1 MAELGETQDPLQL
14 VPGKP
19 EAIDE
24 NVRVL
29 RARGERANWAGEG
42 LLAIDTGAWEGPA
55 AQTFRDKF
63 SYESAKWF
71 NAADSL
77 SGAANVLAEYADTLR
92 WAQGQAIEAVDLWNQ
107 GQAATQQA
115 KSAHDTAAAEAAA
128 NNQPPPPFIDPGESA
143 RQAARDTLG
152 RARSQLQ
159 EVGDRVAGFLRD
171 YAADAPQDSSWLD
184 DVGHF
189 FLDVGTHIVNDV
201 ASFGNAMLH
210 HPEDVLG
217 ALGGLGLTVASG
229 AGVAGGVV
237 LSATGEGAVV
247 GVPLAG
253 ASAAGVAT
261 GVGTMTATISDLGS
275 HAGGDDRV
283 EVIKPRRE
291 SSTPTKTDRLK
302 EHLTDKD
309 LDAAR
314 RELNGEIVKEKGSG
328 VPYDHIK
335 EVREAQDGLA
345 NRINRIKQLLSDS
358 RLKPEERPDLES
370 ELSEASRLLDY
381 TEQWVPRG

>member
-1 MAELGETQDPLQL
+1 MAELGETGDPRQL

-24 NVRVL
+24 NARVL
-29 RARGERANWAGEG
+29 RARGDRANWAGEG

-55 AQTFRDKF
+55 AHAFRDKF
-63 SYESAKWF
+63 SYEPAKWF
-71 NAADSL
+71 DGADSL
-77 SGAANVLAEYADTLR
+77 SGAADVLAQYAETLR
-92 WAQGQAIEAVDLWNQ
+92 WAQGQALEAVDLWDQ

-115 KSAHDTAAAEAAA
+115 TAAHDTATAQANA
-128 NNQPPPPFIDPGESA
+128 NNQPPPPFTDPGESA
-143 RQAARDTLG
+143 RQAARDTLN
-152 RARSQLQ
+152 RARSQLR
-159 EVGDRVAGFLRD
+159 EAGDSIVGFLRD
-171 YAADAPQDSSWLD
+171 YAADAPQESSWLD
-184 DVGHF
+184 DVGNF
-189 FLDVGTHIVNDV
+189 FVDVGTHIVNDV
-201 ASFGNAMLH
+201 ASFGNAMLN

-229 AGVAGGVV
+229 AGMAGGVV
-237 LSATGEGAVV
+237 LSATGEGAVA

-253 ASAAGVAT
+253 VSAAGAAT
-261 GVGTMTATISDLGS
+261 GVGMMMAAIGDLGS

-283 EVIKPRRE
+283 EVIKPRSE
-291 SSTPTKTDRLK
+291 PSTPTKTDRLK

-314 RELNGEIVKEKGSG
+314 RELNGEVVNEKGSG

-345 NRINRIKQLLSDS
+345 NRVNRIKQLLSDS

-381 TEQWVPRG
+381 TEQWFPRG